1 MIFLIALRNI
11 LRSKKNSASIVLL
24 IGAITALFFIG
35 NSITGN
41 GSRGLKRSFV
51 DNITGDILIEEKG
64 DVTMN
69 LFGAN
74 TPVIEDYFTVP
85 VLSAHS
91 ALVDYLAG
99 LPEVS
104 SVASQVSALAALE
117 VLGMRE
123 GVMLCGIDGSMY
135 FDTFPGVTLEDG
147 RFLESGEFGAMITT
161 EKARAIERQ
170 SGKTL
175 EIGEP
180 LLFTTAGETGFK
192 IREVPLVGIYR
203 YANPTAYLNEVILA
217 DAQTVRVLASIQIAT
232 SDVEVDEDA
241 LSLLGQG
248 TAVDDLFGGASFA
261 GDDESGATERETNLV
276 DELSG
281 LLAGNSEQSE
291 PENAAAD
298 AEGGDW
304 NFIVLRLSPNVNAEL
319 FLAKIKDVLDD
330 YGAMAVGW
338 RFAAGSSAI
347 IALLVQ
353 MLFNAGIV
361 LVSVACALAVVNIL
375 LIAVFR
381 RTKEIGTLR
390 AIGARDRFIRELVF
404 LENGALGIVAGI
416 IGVLFGF
423 LLLAG
428 INAAEIPLSNE
439 LLSSI
444 LGGEIL
450 NIAFSPLL
458 ALLSILVALTLSVLS
473 SLYPVEMA
481 VKIAPIVAV
490 QNG

>member
-1 MIFLIALRNI
+1 
-11 LRSKKNSASIVLL
+11 
-24 IGAITALFFIG
+24 
-35 NSITGN
+35 
-41 GSRGLKRSFV
+41 
-51 DNITGDILIEEKG
+51 
-64 DVTMN
+64 
-69 LFGAN
+69 
-74 TPVIEDYFTVP
+74 
-85 VLSAHS
+85 
-91 ALVDYLAG
+91 
-99 LPEVS
+99 
-104 SVASQVSALAALE
+104 
-117 VLGMRE
+117 
-123 GVMLCGIDGSMY
+123 MLCGIDGDTY
-135 FDTFPGVTLEDG
+135 FDTLPGITLEKG
-147 RFLESGEFGAMITT
+147 RFLESGEFGAMITA
-161 EKARAIERQ
+161 EKARTIERRA
-170 SGKTL
+170 GKTL
-175 EIGEP
+175 EIGEL
-180 LLFTTAGETGFK
+180 LLFTAAGETGFK

-203 YANPTAYLNEVILA
+203 YTNPTAYLNEVILA
-217 DAQTVRVLASIQIAT
+217 DAQTARVLASIQIAT
-232 SDVEVDEDA
+232 SDVEVDETA

-248 TAVDDLFGGASFA
+248 SALDDLFGGASFF
-261 GDDESGATERETNLV
+261 GDDETAAERETNLV
-276 DELSG
+276 DELSV
-281 LLAGNSEQSE
+281 LLAGNSGQSE
-291 PENAAAD
+291 PENAADAD
-298 AEGGDW
+298 GGDW
-304 NFIVLRLSPNVNAEL
+304 NFIVLRLAPNVSADR
-319 FLAKIKDVLDD
+319 FLAKIKGVLGE

-361 LVSVACALAVVNIL
+361 MVSAACILAVINIL

-404 LENGALGIVAGI
+404 LENGALGLIAGM

-450 NIAFSPLL
+450 NIAFSPSL
-458 ALLSILVALTLSVLS
+458 ALLSILVALVLSVLS

-490 QNG
+490 QSG